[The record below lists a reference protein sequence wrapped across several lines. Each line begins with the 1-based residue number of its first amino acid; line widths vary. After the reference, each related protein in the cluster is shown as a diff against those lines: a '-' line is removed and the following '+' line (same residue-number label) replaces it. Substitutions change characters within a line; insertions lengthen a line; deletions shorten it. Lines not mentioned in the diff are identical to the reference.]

1 MQYWE
6 SGSLQL
12 STVEHGGQNLMA
24 RASLPVLG
32 ARPFGKMLL
41 ILDEPDSLS
50 CSFCRLHQLP
60 AFCEHWNSMQQQL
73 SQLYSSAIHGHVMVS
88 CAADAVE
95 FTEDL
100 LKIY

>member
-1 MQYWE
+1 
-6 SGSLQL
+6 
-12 STVEHGGQNLMA
+12 
-24 RASLPVLG
+24 
-32 ARPFGKMLL
+32 
-41 ILDEPDSLS
+41 
-50 CSFCRLHQLP
+50 LHQLP